1 MLRLTHSSYLLRMLI
16 NNNRDKLIIINTLK
30 QTDMEKTIDYEKATM
45 MPNIIL
51 DLTDETK
58 TVTEAIAE
66 CEANRQKVMPW
77 YKKIVK
83 RIKRLF

>member
-1 MLRLTHSSYLLRMLI
+1 MLKLTHSSYLLRMLI

-30 QTDMEKTIDYEKATM
+30 QIDMEKTIDYEKATM
-45 MPNIIL
+45 MPNVIL

-58 TVTEAIAE
+58 TITEAIAE

>member
-30 QTDMEKTIDYEKATM
+30 QIDMEKTINYEKATM
-45 MPNIIL
+45 MPNVIL

-58 TVTEAIAE
+58 TITEAIAE

>member
-30 QTDMEKTIDYEKATM
+30 QTDMEKTIDYEKATV
-45 MPNIIL
+45 MPNVIL

>member
-1 MLRLTHSSYLLRMLI
+1 MLRLTRLSYLLRMLI

-30 QTDMEKTIDYEKATM
+30 QTDMEKTIDYEKATI
-45 MPNIIL
+45 MPNVIL

-58 TVTEAIAE
+58 TITEAIAE

-77 YKKIVK
+77 YRKIVK

>member
-1 MLRLTHSSYLLRMLI
+1 MLKLTHSSYLLRMLI

-30 QTDMEKTIDYEKATM
+30 QIDMEKTINYEKATM
-45 MPNIIL
+45 MPNVIL

-58 TVTEAIAE
+58 TITEAIAE

>member
-1 MLRLTHSSYLLRMLI
+1 MLRLTRLSYLLRMLI
-16 NNNRDKLIIINTLK
+16 NNNRNKLIIINTLK

-45 MPNIIL
+45 MPNVIL

-58 TVTEAIAE
+58 TITEAIAE

-77 YKKIVK
+77 YRKIVK

>member
-1 MLRLTHSSYLLRMLI
+1 MLRLIHLSYLLRMLI

-45 MPNIIL
+45 MPNVIL

-58 TVTEAIAE
+58 TITEAIAE

-77 YKKIVK
+77 YRKIVK
-83 RIKRLF
+83 RIKHLF

>member
-1 MLRLTHSSYLLRMLI
+1 MLRLIRLSYPQIMLE
-16 NNNRDKLIIINTLK
+16 NNNEKIQITINTLRK
-30 QTDMEKTIDYEKATM
+30 TDMEKTFEYEKATR
-45 MPNIIL
+45 MPDIIL

-58 TVTEAIAE
+58 TIEELIAE
-66 CEANRQKVMPW
+66 CEENRQKVMPW

>member
-45 MPNIIL
+45 MPNVIL

-58 TVTEAIAE
+58 TITEAIAE

-77 YKKIVK
+77 YRKIVK